1 MNENLKP
8 VPNVTDDEYDGRD
21 FVGEDN
27 RENVEHYVGVDP
39 IYQTYANETEKPYPF
54 SQDELDDAAR
64 RGGLDPDQDEEGDD
78 ASEGEATKKTT
89 KKVTAPAAPPKVPE
103 PRPAEK

>member
-1 MNENLKP
+1 MTDNLKP
-8 VPNVTDDEYDGRD
+8 IPNVTDDEYDGRD

-39 IYQTYANETEKPYPF
+39 IYQTYANDTEKPYPF
-54 SQDELDDAAR
+54 SKEELDDAAL
-64 RGGLDPDQDEEGDD
+64 RGGLDLDEEGD
-78 ASEGEATKKTT
+78 GEDVEVEDEKKPAKKT
-89 KKVTAPAAPPKVPE
+89 AAPPAPKVPE